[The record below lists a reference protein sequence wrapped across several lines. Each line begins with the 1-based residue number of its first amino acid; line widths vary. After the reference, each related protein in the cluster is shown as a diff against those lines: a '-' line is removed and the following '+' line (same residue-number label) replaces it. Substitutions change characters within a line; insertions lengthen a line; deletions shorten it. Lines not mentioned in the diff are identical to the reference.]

1 MCGFTLI
8 VSYLCTGNIKYVH
21 LNPLPQNAT
30 FATTPTKTTVAP
42 GSTVVFDRSTQK
54 LRNCNSTFCPYARL
68 GESEKLINRAPTYGT
83 GGWAFAIRKSASA
96 SAKQDIFNFMSY
108 VNVPKQST
116 PNVASAS
123 TVFDSFRNS
132 HLAADAAFKKLGWS
146 DSSLS
151 SMRAITRDA
160 LEHKNGALDWSFPG
174 AFDLS
179 TAFRENL
186 FNYITGQISIETLKF
201 NVADTWEKVKILKSY
216 SIADCTGGVY
226 RKRLTFKCFTAQ
238 N

>member
-1 MCGFTLI
+1 M
-8 VSYLCTGNIKYVH
+8 
-21 LNPLPQNAT
+21 PQNAT
-30 FATTPTKTTVAP
+30 SATTPTKTTVAP
-42 GSTVVFDRSTQK
+42 GSAVVFDRSTQK
-54 LRNCNSTFCPYARL
+54 LRDCNATFCPYAKL

-96 SAKQDIFNFMSY
+96 QAKQEIFNFMSY
-108 VNVPKQST
+108 VNVPRQST

-186 FNYITGQISIETLKF
+186 FTYITGRIDIETLRF
-201 NVADTWEKVKILKSY
+201 NVQDTWQKVKILKSY
-216 SIADCTGGVY
+216 KLLIILEGCIEKG
-226 RKRLTFKCFTAQ
+226 
-238 N
+238 